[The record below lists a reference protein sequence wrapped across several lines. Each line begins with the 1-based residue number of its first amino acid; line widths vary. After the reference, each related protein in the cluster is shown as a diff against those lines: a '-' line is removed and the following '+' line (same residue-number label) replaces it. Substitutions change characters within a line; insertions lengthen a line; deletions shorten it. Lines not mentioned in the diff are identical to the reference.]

1 MQRFEHQHSQLE
13 LNSFADWKP
22 VQLPGNRRYVVD
34 MCSGTLPVH
43 RSYPGWTSFLTPS
56 MTAGVDSRFAGFK
69 SSVLTTEP
77 WLRKIVSDKKKL
89 ENKPKEKTPKN
100 FLM

>member
-56 MTAGVDSRFAGFK
+56 MTAGVDSTFAGFK

-77 WLRKIVSDKKKL
+77 WLRKIVSDKKNWKI
-89 ENKPKEKTPKN
+89 NQKRKRQKT
-100 FLM
+100 F